1 MMVMTIEI
9 KNRIEKNVPIITSID
24 RENFLKENCNTKL
37 LISLC
42 ICHNKILFTK
52 LAILAYFKNNNVAM

>member
-24 RENFLKENCNTKL
+24 RENFLKENAIVKKDFTVVFI
-37 LISLC
+37 LIVNQGIYYL
-42 ICHNKILFTK
+42 ILSVF
-52 LAILAYFKNNNVAM
+52 